1 MMVALGIYV
10 RQWRRAVRRWL
21 LDPRVHATAQ
31 MAAWFFAGFFLSGA
45 SLGQCPQPFA
55 VALVCSLSGWPGG
68 LVAIGGVCGY
78 FLFWGQAGLSGAVW
92 LCGGLC
98 AALLLGGRDFI
109 QERQLLMPSVS
120 ALICGVSGLCLQWVG
135 LAQVPV
141 WIYFLQIGISFGSCL
156 LFSASLRRR
165 DPVLDWLLCGVAVL
179 ALAQAIPFSYVG
191 LGYFAAGAVTM
202 AGAFP
207 CAALAGLALDLAQ
220 VTQIPMTAAL
230 SLAWL
235 LRLIPGIPRKLRPI
249 GPGAVYLLV
258 MSLCGLWDL
267 QPLPGLLIGGFLS
280 LLLPSQPRP
289 THRRG
294 ETGFTQVRLEMASAV
309 LSETERLL
317 SDVQEH
323 PIDEEALVTR
333 AVERACAG
341 CAHRNKCKAK
351 PAELPAAILRKPLGN
366 GEELPSACRKTG
378 RLLQELRRSQEQLR
392 SIRADRDRREEYR
405 AAVAQ
410 QYVFLSDYL
419 QSLSDMLSRRNQTVQ
434 PFFLPEIAIRGAAAK
449 GTSGDQCLWFAGV
462 ECRYY
467 VLLCD
472 GMGTGQEAARD
483 GKTMAELLRKML
495 AAGFPAEF
503 ALRSVNSLCA
513 LQGRAGA
520 VTIDLAELQLDTGRV
535 VLYKWGAAPSY
546 LLSKG
551 AAVKVGFAAPPPGL
565 SVTDGRETAQ
575 LLSLRK
581 GERLVMLSDGAG
593 GEESLRRAMEE
604 LDQTPGELA
613 ARILAGRGR
622 GGADDATVA
631 VVELHPLPV
640 EVS

>member
-10 RQWRRAVRRWL
+10 RQWRRTLRRWL

-31 MAAWFFAGFFLSGA
+31 MAAWFFGGFFLSAA
-45 SLGQCPQPFA
+45 SLRHILQPFTL
-55 VALVCSLSGWPGG
+55 ALVCSLSGWPGA
-68 LVAIGGVCGY
+68 LVAGGGVCGY
-78 FLFWGQAGLSGAVW
+78 FLFWGPAGITGTVW
-92 LCGGLC
+92 LCGGL
-98 AALLLGGRDFI
+98 AASLLLCGREFV
-109 QERQLLMPSVS
+109 QERQLLMPAVA
-120 ALICGVSGLCLQWVG
+120 ALICAISGLCLQWVG
-135 LAQVPV
+135 LAQVSV
-141 WIYFLQIGISFGSCL
+141 WMYLLQIGLSFGGCL

-165 DPVLDWLLCGVAVL
+165 DPVLDWLLCGIAAL
-179 ALAQAIPFSYVG
+179 ALAQVIPFSYVG
-191 LGYFAAGAVTM
+191 LGYFAAGTLTM

-220 VTQIPMTAAL
+220 ITRVPMTAVL

-235 LRLIPGIPRKLRPI
+235 LRLIPGIPQKLRCI
-249 GPGAVYLLV
+249 GPATVYILV
-258 MSLCGLWDL
+258 MSLCGQWDL

-280 LLLPSQPRP
+280 LLIPSQPKLS
-289 THRRG
+289 HRRG

-323 PIDEEALVTR
+323 PIDEEALVAR
-333 AVERACAG
+333 AVERACSG
-341 CAHRNKCKAK
+341 CAHRNKCKVKAGDI
-351 PAELPAAILRKPLGN
+351 PPAILRKPLGN
-366 GEELPSACRKTG
+366 GEDLPAACRKTG
-378 RLLQELRRSQEQLR
+378 RLLQEIRRSQEQFR

-410 QYVFLSDYL
+410 QYSFLSDYL
-419 QSLSDMLSRRNQTVQ
+419 QSLSDMLSRRNQTTQ
-434 PFFLPEIAIRGAAAK
+434 PFYLPEIAIRASAAQ
-449 GTSGDQCLWFAGV
+449 GLNGDKCLWFAGV

-472 GMGTGQEAARD
+472 GMGTGSEAARD

-520 VTIDLAELQLDTGRV
+520 VTIDLAELQLDTGKAT
-535 VLYKWGAAPSY
+535 LYKWGAAPSY

-551 AAVKVGFAAPPPGL
+551 AAVKVGLAAPPPGL
-565 SVTDGRETAQ
+565 TVADGRETAQ
-575 LLSLRK
+575 VLSLRK

-613 ARILAGRGR
+613 SRILAGNSRS
-622 GGADDATVA
+622 GADDATVA
-631 VVELHPLPV
+631 VVELHPLPA